1 MENALPLPVKSDM
14 ALARNTNLGPYEIQD
29 LIGAG
34 GMGEVYRA
42 RDTRLNRSVAV
53 KVLPASF
60 AEDIEQRMRLERE
73 ARAAGMLNHP
83 NVLVIFDIGTHEG
96 SPYVV
101 TELLEGESLRDM
113 ITQGP
118 IALQT
123 AMTHAVQIASGL
135 SAAHEK
141 SIIHRDLKPDNIF
154 LTSSGIVKIL
164 DFGLAKIDTML
175 KQETTTNLP
184 TQSLT
189 QPGSLLGTVAY
200 MSPEQA
206 RGQLV
211 DARSDI
217 FSFGVVLFEMVSGR
231 RPFQGQ
237 TATDILTA
245 ILRDEPDFS
254 DFPQPLFG
262 ELQRI
267 LLHALAKDP
276 EARFQNARELVFAL
290 RIIEAELLAQSNRQ
304 GQAMISHQKK
314 GDFRMAVLPFLDL
327 SAEKDQQYFCDG
339 MTEELISAL
348 TKVEGLRVVSRTSA
362 FQFQGQ
368 RTDIRRIGQQ
378 LGVGAILDGSVRK
391 SGSRIR
397 ITAELINVQDG
408 FHLWSE
414 RYDREIADVFDIQDE
429 IARTIVDTLKLELV
443 GSKALNLVP
452 RYTDNQEAYN
462 LYLKGRYYWNKR
474 SRDGVERAIEY
485 FNQAIEKDQSYAIAY
500 SGLADCYSI
509 MGFYAYLKPAEMYS
523 KAKAAAETALRL
535 DSNLPEGHLS
545 MGAVYLYFEMDWQ
558 LGHRCMRRSLELNPA
573 FALGHCWY
581 SGFLSLLGQ
590 HREARE
596 HAQKALQLDPLSP
609 LFCYFYGFCFYND
622 RRYDEALQ
630 QFHSAFEIEPDFL
643 VALWCSAQIYLKKRM
658 YEMAIRA
665 MEKVCA
671 ITNRSPFY
679 VSYLALAY
687 AEAGATGEA
696 ERLLGELQQRAVK
709 EYVPPFSYT
718 RIYMGLRKLDEA
730 FEELKKAIAEK
741 NVIIYMFQ
749 SPEFDMLRADAR
761 YESILGTLKP

>member
-1 MENALPLPVKSDM
+1 M
-14 ALARNTNLGPYEIQD
+14 ALARYTKLGPYEIQD

-42 RDTRLNRSVAV
+42 RDSRLNRSVAI

-60 AEDIEQRMRLERE
+60 SEDVEQRMRLERE
-73 ARAAGMLNHP
+73 AKAAGVLNHP

-96 SPYVV
+96 SPYIV
-101 TELLEGESLRDM
+101 TELLEGESLHGVIM
-113 ITQGP
+113 KGP

-123 AMTHAVQIASGL
+123 AITYAVQIASGL

-164 DFGLAKIDTML
+164 DFGLAKIDTIL
-175 KQETTTNLP
+175 TQETSTNLP
-184 TQSLT
+184 TTSLT

-217 FSFGVVLFEMVSGR
+217 FSFGIVLFEMVSGR

-245 ILRDEPDFS
+245 ILRDEPDFNEFS
-254 DFPQPLFG
+254 ETLSE
-262 ELQRI
+262 ELVRI
-267 LLHALAKDP
+267 LLHTLAKDP
-276 EARFQNARELVFAL
+276 GSRFQNARELVFAL
-290 RIIEAELLAQSNRQ
+290 RIIEAELLAPSSKQ
-304 GQAMISHQKK
+304 GQLTIAPRRK
-314 GDFRMAVLPFLDL
+314 GDFRIAVLPFLDL

-339 MTEELISAL
+339 MTEELINAF

-368 RTDIRRIGQQ
+368 HTDIRRIGQQ

-443 GSKALNLVP
+443 GPKESNLVP

-462 LYLKGRYYWNKR
+462 LYLKGRYHWNKR
-474 SRDGVERAIEY
+474 SREGLERAIDY
-485 FNQAIEKDQSYAIAY
+485 FNEAIEKDRSYALAY

-509 MGFYAYLKPAEMYS
+509 MGFYGYHRPVEMYT
-523 KAKAAAETALRL
+523 KAQEAAETALRL

-545 MGAVYLYFEMDWQ
+545 RGAVYLYFEMDWQ
-558 LGHRCMRRSLELNPA
+558 LGHKAMRRSLELNPA

-581 SGFLSLLGQ
+581 AGFLSLLGQ
-590 HREARE
+590 YREARE

-609 LFCYFYGFCFYND
+609 LFCYFYGFSFYNE

-630 QFHSAFEIEPDFL
+630 QFHNAFEMEPDFL
-643 VALWCSAQIYLKKRM
+643 LALWCSSQVYLKKRM
-658 YEMAIRA
+658 YEPAIRA
-665 MEKVCA
+665 MEKVCG
-671 ITNRSPFY
+671 ITSRSPFY
-679 VSYLALAY
+679 VSYLSLVY
-687 AEAGATGEA
+687 AEAGATEEA
-696 ERLLGELQQRAVK
+696 ERLLEELQQRSLK
-709 EYVPPFSYT
+709 EYVSAFSFA
-718 RIYMGLRKLDEA
+718 RVYMGLKKLDEA
-730 FEELKKAIAEK
+730 FEELKKAIVEK
-741 NVIIYMFQ
+741 NVIIYIFQ
-749 SPEFDMLRADAR
+749 SPEFDTLRADAR
-761 YESILGTLKP
+761 FQNILGTLAP